1 MTPAMTRRDRFV
13 HLRYDLVAG
22 SVLGIESVPDGLAT
36 GLLAGVNPLAG
47 VYGYMVGV
55 VGGAVATS
63 SVFMA
68 VQGTGAMAILVADV
82 GAVHHAADPARALFT
97 LSMMTGVVMLAAGLL
112 KLGGLLRF
120 VSNAVTVGFINAVG
134 VNIVLGQLANLTGYS
149 SPLSSRL
156 TRALDTLLH
165 PGRLHWQ
172 SVIIG
177 VATMLLIVVLERT
190 PLRSLGLVVA
200 VIVTSA
206 FAIGLGWDV
215 AKVHD
220 LGAELGTL
228 PRPQF
233 PQLSLV
239 PSLLVPALSLAL
251 VGIVQGAG
259 ISANF
264 PNPDGKFPDA
274 SRDFIGQ
281 GVANVASGVFQG
293 MPVGGSVSA
302 SSLNKAAGARTR
314 MSLVIAG
321 AVMAVI
327 ILLLDR
333 PIGNVAMP
341 ALAGLLI
348 VVGFRTIKPADLAS
362 VWKTGV
368 AQRVVMVSTFVFTIL
383 IPLQY
388 AVLAGVAISMAL
400 YVVGQSN
407 KVSLRRRVFTEDG
420 HVIESDPPVRLP
432 ASEVVILQPY
442 GSLFFAAAP
451 LFADALPTPT
461 PESRNAVVILRLR
474 ERSDIGSTFMDV
486 LRGYTQSLAGVGS
499 KLVLVSLNESLAE
512 QFRVTGLADVIGVE
526 NMYEST
532 DRVGAATEQAYRDA
546 LGLGGG
552 PRRGRN
558 RLTTLSG

>member
-1 MTPAMTRRDRFV
+1 VTPVMARGKRFV
-13 HLRYDLVAG
+13 DVRYDLVAG
-22 SVLGIESVPDGLAT
+22 TVLGIESVPDGLAT

-47 VYGYMVGV
+47 VYAYMVGV
-55 VGGAVATS
+55 VGGAAATS

-82 GAVHHAADPARALFT
+82 GAVHNATDPGRALFT
-97 LSMMTGVVMLAAGLL
+97 LSMMTGVVMMAAGLL

-120 VSNAVTVGFINAVG
+120 VSNAVMVGFINAVG

-149 SPLSSRL
+149 SPLGSRI

-172 SVIIG
+172 SVTIG
-177 VATMLLIVVLERT
+177 VATMVLIVALERT
-190 PLRSLGLVVA
+190 PLGSLGLVVA
-200 VIVTSA
+200 VIGTSA
-206 FAIGLGWDV
+206 IAMGLGWDV

-233 PQLSLV
+233 PQLNLV
-239 PSLLVPALSLAL
+239 PSLLVPALSLAV
-251 VGIVQGAG
+251 VGVVQGAG

-264 PNPDGKFPDA
+264 PNPDGSFPDA
-274 SRDFIGQ
+274 SRDFTGQ

-314 MSLVIAG
+314 LSLVIAG
-321 AVMAVI
+321 AVIAVS
-327 ILLLDR
+327 ILLLGR
-333 PIGNVAMP
+333 PIGNIAMP
-341 ALAGLLI
+341 ALAGLLV
-348 VVGFRTIKPADLAS
+348 VVGVRTIKPADLAS
-362 VWKTGV
+362 VWRTGV
-368 AQRVVMVSTFVFTIL
+368 AQRVVLVTTFLLTIL

-388 AVLAGVAISMAL
+388 AVLAGVAISMML

-407 KVSLRRRVFTEDG
+407 KVFLRRRVITEDG
-420 HVIESDPPVRLP
+420 HVIESDPPSQLP
-432 ASEVVILQPY
+432 AGEVVILQPY

-451 LFADALPTPT
+451 LFAAALPDPM

-474 ERSDIGSTFMDV
+474 ERSDVGSTFIDV
-486 LRGYTQSLAGVGS
+486 LRGYAEQLTRVGS
-499 KLVLVSLNESLAE
+499 KLVLVSLNDRLAE
-512 QFRVTGLADVIGVE
+512 QFRVTGLIDLIGVE

-532 DRVGAATEQAYRDA
+532 ERVGAASEQANRDA
-546 LGLGGG
+546 LIWIAARGEGG
-552 PRRGRN
+552 
-558 RLTTLSG
+558 SG

>member
-1 MTPAMTRRDRFV
+1 MARRNPFAN
-13 HLRYDLVAG
+13 LRYDLVAG

-82 GAVHHAADPARALFT
+82 GAVHHAADPGRALFT
-97 LSMMTGVVMLAAGLL
+97 LTMMTGVVMMAAGLL

-120 VSNAVTVGFINAVG
+120 VSNAVMVGFINAVG

-149 SPLSSRL
+149 SPLGYRL

-172 SVIIG
+172 SVVIG
-177 VATMLLIVVLERT
+177 VATMVLIVVLERT
-190 PLRSLGLVVA
+190 PLGSLGLVVA

-206 FAIGLGWDV
+206 IAMGLGWDV

-239 PSLLVPALSLAL
+239 PSLLVPALSLAI
-251 VGIVQGAG
+251 VGVVQGAG

-264 PNPDGKFPDA
+264 PNPDGSFPDA
-274 SRDFIGQ
+274 SRDFTGQ

-327 ILLLDR
+327 ILLLGR

-348 VVGFRTIKPADLAS
+348 VIGVRTIKPADLAS

-368 AQRVVMVSTFVFTIL
+368 AQRVVMVSTFLFTIL

-407 KVSLRRRVFTEDG
+407 KVSVRRRFFTEDG
-420 HVIESDPPVRLP
+420 HVIEAEPPDRLP

-451 LFADALPTPT
+451 LFAAALPTPT

-474 ERSDIGSTFMDV
+474 ERSDVGSTFIDV
-486 LRGYTQSLAGVGS
+486 LRGYAESLAGVGS
-499 KLVLVSLNESLAE
+499 KLVLVSLNERLAE
-512 QFRVTGLADVIGVE
+512 QFRVTGLADLIGVE

-532 DRVGAATEQAYRDA
+532 DRVGAASEQAYRDA
-546 LGLGGG
+546 LVWVAARGG
-552 PRRGRN
+552 RG
-558 RLTTLSG
+558 SG

>member
-1 MTPAMTRRDRFV
+1 MARRNPFV
-13 HLRYDLVAG
+13 NLRYDLVAG

-82 GAVHHAADPARALFT
+82 GAVHHAADPGRALFT
-97 LSMMTGVVMLAAGLL
+97 LTMMTGVVMMAAGLF

-120 VSNAVTVGFINAVG
+120 VSNAVMVGFINAVG

-149 SPLSSRL
+149 SPFGSRL

-172 SVIIG
+172 SVVIG
-177 VATMLLIVVLERT
+177 VATMVLIVVLERT
-190 PLRSLGLVVA
+190 PLGSLGLVVA

-206 FAIGLGWDV
+206 VAMGLGWDV

-239 PSLLVPALSLAL
+239 PSLLVPALSLAI
-251 VGIVQGAG
+251 VGVVQGAG

-264 PNPDGKFPDA
+264 PNPDGSFPDV
-274 SRDFIGQ
+274 SRDFTGQ

-314 MSLVIAG
+314 MS
-321 AVMAVI
+321 
-327 ILLLDR
+327 
-333 PIGNVAMP
+333 
-341 ALAGLLI
+341 
-348 VVGFRTIKPADLAS
+348 
-362 VWKTGV
+362 
-368 AQRVVMVSTFVFTIL
+368 
-383 IPLQY
+383 
-388 AVLAGVAISMAL
+388 
-400 YVVGQSN
+400 
-407 KVSLRRRVFTEDG
+407 
-420 HVIESDPPVRLP
+420 RL
-432 ASEVVILQPY
+432 
-442 GSLFFAAAP
+442 
-451 LFADALPTPT
+451 
-461 PESRNAVVILRLR
+461 
-474 ERSDIGSTFMDV
+474 
-486 LRGYTQSLAGVGS
+486 
-499 KLVLVSLNESLAE
+499 
-512 QFRVTGLADVIGVE
+512 
-526 NMYEST
+526 
-532 DRVGAATEQAYRDA
+532 
-546 LGLGGG
+546 
-552 PRRGRN
+552 
-558 RLTTLSG
+558 

>member
-1 MTPAMTRRDRFV
+1 MARRNPFAN
-13 HLRYDLVAG
+13 LRYDLVAG

-82 GAVHHAADPARALFT
+82 GAVHHAADPGRALFT
-97 LSMMTGVVMLAAGLL
+97 LTMMTGVVMMAAGLL

-120 VSNAVTVGFINAVG
+120 VSNAVMVGFINAVG

-149 SPLSSRL
+149 SPLGSRL

-172 SVIIG
+172 SVVIG
-177 VATMLLIVVLERT
+177 VATMVLIVVLERT
-190 PLRSLGLVVA
+190 PLGSLGLVVA

-206 FAIGLGWDV
+206 IAMGLGWDV

-239 PSLLVPALSLAL
+239 PSLLVPALSLAI
-251 VGIVQGAG
+251 VGVVQGAG

-264 PNPDGKFPDA
+264 PNPDGSFPDA
-274 SRDFIGQ
+274 SRDFTGQ

-327 ILLLDR
+327 ILLLGR

-341 ALAGLLI
+341 TLAGLLI
-348 VVGFRTIKPADLAS
+348 VIGVRTIKPADLAS

-368 AQRVVMVSTFVFTIL
+368 AQRVVMVSTFLFTIL

-400 YVVGQSN
+400 YVVGESN
-407 KVSLRRRVFTEDG
+407 KVSVRRRFFTEDG
-420 HVIESDPPVRLP
+420 HVIEAEPPDRLP

-451 LFADALPTPT
+451 LFAAALPTPT

-474 ERSDIGSTFMDV
+474 ERSDVGSTFIDV
-486 LRGYTQSLAGVGS
+486 LRGYAESLAGVGS
-499 KLVLVSLNESLAE
+499 KLVLVSLNERLAE
-512 QFRVTGLADVIGVE
+512 QFRVTGLADLIGAE
-526 NMYEST
+526 NMYQST
-532 DRVGAATEQAYRDA
+532 DQVGAASEQAYRDA
-546 LGLGGG
+546 LVWVAARGG
-552 PRRGRN
+552 RG
-558 RLTTLSG
+558 SG

>member
-1 MTPAMTRRDRFV
+1 MARRNRFV
-13 HLRYDLVAG
+13 NLRYDLVAG

-82 GAVHHAADPARALFT
+82 GAVHHAADPGRALFT
-97 LSMMTGVVMLAAGLL
+97 LTMMTGVVMMAAGLF

-120 VSNAVTVGFINAVG
+120 VSNAVMVGFINAVG

-149 SPLSSRL
+149 SPHGSRL
-156 TRALDTLLH
+156 TRTLDTLLH
-165 PGRLHWQ
+165 PGLLHWQ
-172 SVIIG
+172 SVVIG

-190 PLRSLGLVVA
+190 PLGSLGLVVA

-206 FAIGLGWDV
+206 AAMGLGWDV

-239 PSLLVPALSLAL
+239 PSLLVPALSLAV
-251 VGIVQGAG
+251 VGVVQGAG

-264 PNPDGKFPDA
+264 PNPDGSFPDP

-314 MSLVIAG
+314 LSLVIAG
-321 AVMAVI
+321 VVMAVI
-327 ILLLDR
+327 ILLLGR

-341 ALAGLLI
+341 ALAGLLM
-348 VVGFRTIKPADLAS
+348 VVGFRTIKPGDLVS

-368 AQRVVMVSTFVFTIL
+368 AQRVVMVTTFLFTIL

-388 AVLAGVAISMAL
+388 AVLGGVAISMAL

-420 HVIESDPPVRLP
+420 HVIESDPPTQLP

-451 LFADALPTPT
+451 LLAAALPEPT
-461 PESRNAVVILRLR
+461 LESRRAVVILRLR
-474 ERSDIGSTFMDV
+474 ERSDVGSTFIDV
-486 LRGYTQSLAGVGS
+486 LRGYAESLANVGS
-499 KLVLVSLNESLAE
+499 KLVLVSLSERLAE
-512 QFRVTGLADVIGVE
+512 QLRVTGLADLIGTE

-532 DRVGAATEQAYRDA
+532 DRVGAASEQAYRDA
-546 LGLGGG
+546 LVWVAA
-552 PRRGRN
+552 RGE
-558 RLTTLSG
+558 SGTG